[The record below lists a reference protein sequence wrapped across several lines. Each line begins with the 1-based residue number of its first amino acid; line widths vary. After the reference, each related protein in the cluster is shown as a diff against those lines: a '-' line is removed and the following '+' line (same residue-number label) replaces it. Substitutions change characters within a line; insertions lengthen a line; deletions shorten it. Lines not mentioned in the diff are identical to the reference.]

1 MVVERFVSSSEPAM
15 IGNVSERPPRKK
27 PSELWAS
34 SLRVKNQVRPEA
46 RAVNSRNEMIV
57 IWSCRFWGFTSP
69 LPALAESEDDAYRV
83 GIKLKMKNGFSMGFM
98 MFFRPQ

>member
-46 RAVNSRNEMIV
+46 RAVKSRNEMIV
-57 IWSCRFWGFTSP
+57 IWDCRFWGFTSP
-69 LPALAESEDDAYRV
+69 IPALADGEEGGHAV
-83 GIKLKMKNGFSMGFM
+83 GD
-98 MFFRPQ
+98 